1 MGHEGMTMTF
11 LLLVLT
17 LGISTTFWL
26 VVGGLRFLAE
36 HTFLGRLSATPARET
51 DAVHGAHSALAD
63 SGTIPLPDEVAVIVA
78 AHNEA
83 LVIGDTI
90 RSAVALVPLENIHV
104 ISDGSSDDTAAVA
117 REAGAQ
123 VLELNPNRGKAGALV
138 AGIEHFDLGT
148 RFQVV
153 LLLDADTRL
162 SSNYLTTGLPSF
174 ADPTV
179 VAVAG
184 RVSTMERPHPSTTLG
199 RFLVAYR
206 ERLYV
211 IVQLM
216 LKYGQAAKRVN
227 AISIVP
233 GFASMYRASVLS
245 KIDIGAPGLVIE
257 DFNMTFEI
265 HDKQLGRIAF
275 HPQSAVAYTQDPD
288 RLPDYVKQVNR
299 WTLGFWQTVRRHH
312 FHARTFWV
320 ALGLHIVELVTSSVM
335 LIVLV
340 PLLLLSFVAGIL
352 ADVSA
357 NPTESLVWLA
367 NVLRPEHV
375 LVGVILP
382 DYILT
387 VVTAMILKRPIYLV
401 FGLAFPLMRVIDA
414 WICMRSLTRA
424 SYARSSGVWTSP
436 ARRATG

>member
-1 MGHEGMTMTF
+1 MTV

-17 LGISTTFWL
+17 LGVSTTFWL
-26 VVGGLRFLAE
+26 IVGGLRFLAE
-36 HTFLGRLSATPARET
+36 HTFLGGPSAAIPAET
-51 DAVHGAHSALAD
+51 DAPHGAHAARVGRD
-63 SGTIPLPDEVAVIVA
+63 TIPTPAQVAVIVA

-104 ISDGSSDDTAAVA
+104 ISDGSSDNTAEVA
-117 REAGAQ
+117 RDAGAQ
-123 VLELNPNRGKAGALV
+123 VLELTPNRGKAGALV
-138 AGIEHFDLGT
+138 AGIEHFELGT
-148 RFQVV
+148 RFDVV

-162 SSNYLTTGLPSF
+162 SPNYLTTGLPSF
-174 ADPTV
+174 ADQTV

-184 RVSTMERPHPSTTLG
+184 RVSTMERPHPSTLLG

-233 GFASMYRASVLS
+233 GFASMYRANVLS

-288 RLPDYVKQVNR
+288 QLPEYVKQVNR

-312 FHARTFWV
+312 FRARTFWV
-320 ALGLHIVELVTSSVM
+320 ALGLHIVELITSSVM
-335 LIVLV
+335 LILV
-340 PLLLLSFVAGIL
+340 IPLLLLTLIAGIA
-352 ADVSA
+352 ADAAA
-357 NPTESLVWLA
+357 NPSDALVWFSH
-367 NVLRPEHV
+367 VLKPEHV
-375 LVGVILP
+375 LIGVILP

-387 VVTAMILKRPIYLV
+387 AATALILKRPSYLL
-401 FGLAFPLMRVIDA
+401 FGIFFPIMRVIDA
-414 WICMRSLTRA
+414 WICLRSLPRA
-424 SYARSSGVWTSP
+424 WYARSSGVWTSP
-436 ARRATG
+436 ARRASS